1 MHRGH
6 QQLLAEV
13 VDLSAAHGLQSL
25 VYTFDCPPEQWFSQQ
40 LQLLTDLAA
49 KERLILGHGIDKI
62 ITTRFSK
69 EFAGISARSFV
80 VDVLLEQLR
89 AKLVVCGFNFRFGH
103 GAEGEAAY
111 LQALGEQYGFIVRI
125 IPPVLHGGEP
135 ISSSRIRRAVQ
146 AGDLDLAAELLGRRH
161 AYTGTVIPGKRLG
174 RKLGFPTA
182 NLAINHELVLP
193 KAGAYLTWCF
203 LSDGTNYPAM
213 TSVSPNR
220 NIESHLFGFDGNL
233 YQQPIEIQFL
243 VKFRDWLF
251 FANESELQR
260 QLSEDYAQARALLGK
275 YRLQGHEIVLK

>member
-1 MHRGH
+1 
-6 QQLLAEV
+6 
-13 VDLSAAHGLQSL
+13 
-25 VYTFDCPPEQWFSQQ
+25 
-40 LQLLTDLAA
+40 
-49 KERLILGHGIDKI
+49 
-62 ITTRFSK
+62 
-69 EFAGISARSFV
+69 
-80 VDVLLEQLR
+80 
-89 AKLVVCGFNFRFGH
+89 
-103 GAEGEAAY
+103 
-111 LQALGEQYGFIVRI
+111 
-125 IPPVLHGGEP
+125 
-135 ISSSRIRRAVQ
+135 SSRIRRAVQ